1 MSEQVINIRLP
12 RLHPSQAHVER
23 NKKRYTVLCCGRR
36 WGKTSYILY
45 EVAMALLQGK
55 RVAYVAPASTDNA
68 YKAVWRDVQERL
80 KPITKKSNQAD
91 KTLTLINGGHLAL
104 YTFNAIDR
112 LRGDTKGWDV
122 IALDE
127 VAFAPNLNKSWGDV
141 IRPALADKQ
150 GRAFISSTPKGLND
164 FYAIYQRGVQGE
176 NDWASFR
183 YPSMAN
189 PYIPPSEWGLM
200 ESELTAST
208 YQQEILAEFVEG
220 AGAVFRDIGDV
231 STLEER
237 APYDGRIIFGVD
249 WGRDNDYTVISIIDA
264 DTRQQ
269 VGMTRFNKIGWDVQ
283 RARLKALYEAW
294 QPMRV
299 VAEENSVGGV
309 NIEALRLDGIPV
321 MGFTTTMQSKRQ
333 IIDSLSLAIEKRDIL
348 LLNTEIQKN
357 ELMAY
362 AQRKTSSGNYQ
373 FGAPSGAHDD
383 TVMALAIAWW
393 GVQNAVLNFDML
405 MF

>member
-1 MSEQVINIRLP
+1 
-12 RLHPSQAHVER
+12 
-23 NKKRYTVLCCGRR
+23 
-36 WGKTSYILY
+36 
-45 EVAMALLQGK
+45 MALLQGK

-189 PYIPPSEWGLM
+189 PYIPPSEW
-200 ESELTAST
+200 
-208 YQQEILAEFVEG
+208 
-220 AGAVFRDIGDV
+220 
-231 STLEER
+231 
-237 APYDGRIIFGVD
+237 
-249 WGRDNDYTVISIIDA
+249 
-264 DTRQQ
+264 
-269 VGMTRFNKIGWDVQ
+269 
-283 RARLKALYEAW
+283 
-294 QPMRV
+294 
-299 VAEENSVGGV
+299 
-309 NIEALRLDGIPV
+309 
-321 MGFTTTMQSKRQ
+321 
-333 IIDSLSLAIEKRDIL
+333 
-348 LLNTEIQKN
+348 
-357 ELMAY
+357 
-362 AQRKTSSGNYQ
+362 
-373 FGAPSGAHDD
+373 
-383 TVMALAIAWW
+383 
-393 GVQNAVLNFDML
+393 
-405 MF
+405 